1 MARPQSAIHYKTRFA
16 QNKAQAARKA
26 RRDKNKIRGQ
36 TKRAALQKKSRR
48 AAKKGR
54 LRSVSRI
61 LWLLRTGIHLSARA
75 DCSDPAPPC
84 GVRHT
89 RCVMDEPPHTLHCLA
104 PNWVCNARR
113 DCSDGGGLLHPLFTL
128 TACAAVYFLLHY
140 PCGGV
145 FRRRPVLS
153 NGVPPC
159 GVRTFLS
166 ANRANACPAV
176 FEKKALTKTA
186 QSASKFASKHA
197 ARTQKKTPP
206 AGVRQGAAFGA
217 KASSALKF
225 QLELGKALLVVG
237 RFKKGKLHRIVV
249 GLCRHL
255 RARRFR

>member
-1 MARPQSAIHYKTRFA
+1 MRKNSATRNAKNGTPQSATHYKTRFA

-26 RRDKNKIRGQ
+26 RRDKNKIRRQ

-75 DCSDPAPPC
+75 DYSDPAPPC

-104 PNWVCNARR
+104 PNWVYNARR

-128 TACAAVYFLLHY
+128 TACAAVYFLLHC

-166 ANRANACPAV
+166 ANRANACSAV
-176 FEKKALTKTA
+176 FAKKLSQKRRRVQANSHKNGI
-186 QSASKFASKHA
+186 
-197 ARTQKKTPP
+197 ARAQKKRRLPT
-206 AGVRQGAAFGA
+206 FGDGRR
-217 KASSALKF
+217 SAQKP
-225 QLELGKALLVVG
+225 
-237 RFKKGKLHRIVV
+237 RPR
-249 GLCRHL
+249 
-255 RARRFR
+255 

>member
-197 ARTQKKTPP
+197 ARTQKKKRRPP
-206 AGVRQGAAFGA
+206 AFG
-217 KASSALKF
+217 KGRRSAQKPR
-225 QLELGKALLVVG
+225 G
-237 RFKKGKLHRIVV
+237 R
-249 GLCRHL
+249 
-255 RARRFR
+255 

>member
-1 MARPQSAIHYKTRFA
+1 MARPRSAIHYKTRFD

-36 TKRAALQKKSRR
+36 TKRAAIKTKSRR
-48 AAKKGR
+48 DAKKGR

-128 TACAAVYFLLHY
+128 TACAAVYF
-140 PCGGV
+140 C
-145 FRRRPVLS
+145 
-153 NGVPPC
+153 C
-159 GVRTFLS
+159 TFLGVTS
-166 ANRANACPAV
+166 TGRYPASCPV
-176 FEKKALTKTA
+176 KPGL
-186 QSASKFASKHA
+186 
-197 ARTQKKTPP
+197 
-206 AGVRQGAAFGA
+206 
-217 KASSALKF
+217 SSP
-225 QLELGKALLVVG
+225 VP
-237 RFKKGKLHRIVV
+237 
-249 GLCRHL
+249 
-255 RARRFR
+255 FRVPYG

>member
-166 ANRANACPAV
+166 ANRANACSAV

-197 ARTQKKTPP
+197 ARTQKN
-206 AGVRQGAAFGA
+206 AARRRSARGGVRRKSRADA
-217 KASSALKF
+217 KISA
-225 QLELGKALLVVG
+225 QTSQSPPC
-237 RFKKGKLHRIVV
+237 
-249 GLCRHL
+249 CR
-255 RARRFR
+255 AISAG

>member
-1 MARPQSAIHYKTRFA
+1 M
-16 QNKAQAARKA
+16 
-26 RRDKNKIRGQ
+26 
-36 TKRAALQKKSRR
+36 
-48 AAKKGR
+48 
-54 LRSVSRI
+54 
-61 LWLLRTGIHLSARA
+61 RTGIHLSARA

-166 ANRANACPAV
+166 ANRANACSAV
-176 FEKKALTKTA
+176 FEKKLSQKRRKA
-186 QSASKFASKHA
+186 QANSHRNTPRERKKNA
-197 ARTQKKTPP
+197 ARRRS
-206 AGVRQGAAFGA
+206 ARGGVRRKSLVRA
-217 KASSALKF
+217 KISARTR
-225 QLELGKALLVVG
+225 QSPPC
-237 RFKKGKLHRIVV
+237 
-249 GLCRHL
+249 CR
-255 RARRFR
+255 AISEG

>member
-48 AAKKGR
+48 AAKNGR

-166 ANRANACPAV
+166 TNRANACSAV

-197 ARTQKKTPP
+197 ARTQKKRRPP
-206 AGVRQGAAFGA
+206 AFG
-217 KASSALKF
+217 KGRRSAQKPR
-225 QLELGKALLVVG
+225 G
-237 RFKKGKLHRIVV
+237 R
-249 GLCRHL
+249 
-255 RARRFR
+255 

>member
-1 MARPQSAIHYKTRFA
+1 MARPRSAIHYKTRFD

-36 TKRAALQKKSRR
+36 TKRAAIKTKSRR
-48 AAKKGR
+48 DAKKGR

-145 FRRRPVLS
+145 FRLRPVLS

-166 ANRANACPAV
+166 ANRANACSAV
-176 FEKKALTKTA
+176 FAKKALTKTA
-186 QSASKFASKHA
+186 SGASKFASKPAAPTQKNA
-197 ARTQKKTPP
+197 ARRRS
-206 AGVRQGAAFGA
+206 ARGGVRRKSLVRA
-217 KASSALKF
+217 KISARTR
-225 QLELGKALLVVG
+225 QSPPC
-237 RFKKGKLHRIVV
+237 
-249 GLCRHL
+249 CR
-255 RARRFR
+255 AISAG

>member
-48 AAKKGR
+48 AAKNGR

-166 ANRANACPAV
+166 ANRANAYSAV

-197 ARTQKKTPP
+197 ARTQKKRRPP
-206 AGVRQGAAFGA
+206 AFG
-217 KASSALKF
+217 KGRRSAQKPR
-225 QLELGKALLVVG
+225 G
-237 RFKKGKLHRIVV
+237 R
-249 GLCRHL
+249 
-255 RARRFR
+255 

>member
-1 MARPQSAIHYKTRFA
+1 MRYTTKRASPKTKRKPPARHAAI
-16 QNKAQAARKA
+16 
-26 RRDKNKIRGQ
+26 KNKIRGQ

-166 ANRANACPAV
+166 ANRANACSAV

-197 ARTQKKTPP
+197 ARTQKKRRPP
-206 AGVRQGAAFGA
+206 AFG
-217 KASSALKF
+217 KGRRSAQKP
-225 QLELGKALLVVG
+225 
-237 RFKKGKLHRIVV
+237 RPR
-249 GLCRHL
+249 
-255 RARRFR
+255 

>member
-166 ANRANACPAV
+166 ANRANACSAV
-176 FEKKALTKTA
+176 FEKKLSQKRRKA
-186 QSASKFASKHA
+186 QANSHRNTPRERKKNA
-197 ARTQKKTPP
+197 ARRRS
-206 AGVRQGAAFGA
+206 ARGGVRRKSLVRA
-217 KASSALKF
+217 KISARTR
-225 QLELGKALLVVG
+225 QSPPC
-237 RFKKGKLHRIVV
+237 
-249 GLCRHL
+249 CR
-255 RARRFR
+255 AISEG